1 MSATSPPLILEGPL
15 SIYTAHEIK
24 SCLLAALQDTPALHL
39 DLSQVTDIDSAGL
52 QLLYLAKREAT
63 RAGHTLHIV
72 AHSDVVREAID
83 LCNLNAYFGD
93 PTLIPAQEVRW
104 QAP

>member
-1 MSATSPPLILEGPL
+1 VHEPELKQATYQERKLIMSATSPPLILEGPL

-52 QLLYLAKREAT
+52 QCSECLK
-63 RAGHTLHIV
+63 GKGCKNIV
-72 AHSDVVREAID
+72 QIK
-83 LCNLNAYFGD
+83 
-93 PTLIPAQEVRW
+93 
-104 QAP
+104 